1 MAEPRQDDRERVV
14 FRRILVALDTS
25 RESLAALDTA
35 AHMAKRLQAELAG
48 LFVEDVNLFK
58 LAQHSFVREVNLATR
73 VGRSL
78 DLETLERELKTQ
90 AAMARRALEQA
101 AGQLQVPWSFR
112 VTRGVVETE
121 LVAAALEADLIAL
134 GKAIRP
140 LTGAARLGRAAR
152 ALSLQSS
159 RSLLF
164 AVTGL
169 PASEAVA
176 LAYDGS
182 AIAGDALEL
191 AARIADNDGGR
202 LLVFLIAG
210 SDDVAA
216 EHEAAVRRRLR
227 GSRLTLAFRRVL
239 ETSCS
244 VLLPA
249 IEAERPRLLVVGVDP
264 RSAAGNALAPIVEC
278 VGCPVLL
285 VRDAGKAV

>member
-1 MAEPRQDDRERVV
+1 MPEPREDDRERVV

-35 AHMAKRLQAELAG
+35 AHMAKRLQAELTG

-101 AGQLQVPWSFR
+101 ARQLQIPWSFR

-169 PASEAVA
+169 AASEAVA

-182 AIAGDALEL
+182 AVAGDALEV

-210 SDDVAA
+210 SNDVAA

-227 GSRLTLAFRRVL
+227 GSRLALTFRRVL

-249 IEAERPRLLVVGVDP
+249 IEVERPRLLVVGVDP
-264 RSAAGNALAPIVEC
+264 QSAAGNALAPIVEC
-278 VGCPVLL
+278 VSCPVLL
-285 VRDAGKAV
+285 VRHDDKAA